1 MIEAPLWRR
10 QPVAIDT
17 TLIVIAFAIGCGG
30 LIAARTN
37 DSVQA
42 APFSATMLVLTAAA
56 AMTLWF
62 RRARP
67 IVGLAVFVATLV
79 VAGGI
84 HKPGLYSGL
93 TLFVLVADFYAIVT
107 WGVHRRSAFALVTVA
122 FVLATLGGAQD
133 NGWATS
139 VAFAAAAVALPAV
152 AGYAAR
158 VRRRYLDEV
167 EQRLREAE
175 RDRDER
181 ARLAVADE
189 RSRVARELHDVVAHH
204 VSLIG
209 VQAGAA
215 RTALEHDAQPL
226 DRTVAAL
233 SAIEETSRQ
242 AVREMHQLLNVLQP
256 SEGSVELAPQPGLAH
271 VPLLVAGLRAAG
283 YDIDYTASRCD
294 GVPAALALSCYRV
307 IEESLTNVT
316 RHSTA
321 RHIAIS
327 VAHEATGLA
336 LSVEDPGPARPPTD
350 PPDRGVGRGLLGMKQ
365 RVDIFGGTLTTG
377 PTQRGG
383 FRVLA
388 TFPWASTS

>member
-1 MIEAPLWRR
+1 
-10 QPVAIDT
+10 
-17 TLIVIAFAIGCGG
+17 

-37 DSVQA
+37 ESVQS
-42 APFSATMLVLTAAA
+42 APFSVSMLLLTAAA
-56 AMTLWF
+56 AVTLWF

-67 IVGLAVFVATLV
+67 IIGVAAFVATLL
-79 VAGGI
+79 VAGAV

-93 TLFVLVADFYAIVT
+93 TLFVLVVDFYAIVA
-107 WGVHRRSAFALVTVA
+107 WGRHRRSAFVLVSIAFALAV
-122 FVLATLGGAQD
+122 LGGARE
-133 NGWATS
+133 NGWGTS
-139 VAFAAAAVALPAV
+139 VAFAAAAVVLPAV
-152 AGYAAR
+152 VGYAAR

-181 ARLAVADE
+181 ARRAVADE

-215 RTALEHDAQPL
+215 RMALEHETKPH
-226 DRTVAAL
+226 DRTAAAL
-233 SAIEETSRQ
+233 AAIEETSRQ
-242 AVREMHQLLNVLQP
+242 AVREMRQLLQVLQP
-256 SEGSVELAPQPGLAH
+256 GDASADLAPQPGLAD
-271 VPLLVAGLRAAG
+271 VPRLFERLRAAG
-283 YDIDYTASRCD
+283 YDIDYTSTHCD

-321 RHIAIS
+321 THIAVS
-327 VAHEATGLA
+327 VAHEANGLA
-336 LSVEDPGPARPPTD
+336 LSVEDPGPARPATD
-350 PPDRGVGRGLLGMKQ
+350 EPDREVGRGLLGMKQ

-388 TFPWASTS
+388 TFPRANTS